1 MGWGCIFGTGVG
13 DDVMGC
19 GGYGGEGGDGD
30 MVDIIIAEKKNWFS
44 LCKWLI
50 YVAMI
55 NFIELVFDIR

>member
-1 MGWGCIFGTGVG
+1 
-13 DDVMGC
+13 
-19 GGYGGEGGDGD
+19 